1 MYRTFSESMVIRYYF
16 DTSIWL
22 DFIEERNEPNLP
34 KSDLANE
41 LIHKIVN
48 EANIII
54 YSNAILD
61 ELVKLGYSE
70 QEVNTMLYEL
80 KNYLLFLEFT
90 DKQFGK
96 AKDLSIKRDVPLL
109 DALHAFIARDNKC
122 ILVTRDAH
130 FKKLLDIIKT
140 HKPEELI

>member
-1 MYRTFSESMVIRYYF
+1 MVMRYYF

-22 DFIEERNEPNLP
+22 DFFEERNVSHLP
-34 KSDLANE
+34 KSDIVNE
-41 LIHKIVN
+41 LIHNIVN

-61 ELVKLGYSE
+61 ELVKLGYGE
-70 QEVNTMLYEL
+70 QEINTLLYEL
-80 KNYLLFLEFT
+80 KNYLLFVEFT

-109 DALHAFIARDNKC
+109 DALHALIARDNKC
-122 ILVTRDAH
+122 IMVTRDAH
-130 FKKLLDIIKT
+130 FKKLLDIIKA
-140 HKPEELI
+140 HKPEELT